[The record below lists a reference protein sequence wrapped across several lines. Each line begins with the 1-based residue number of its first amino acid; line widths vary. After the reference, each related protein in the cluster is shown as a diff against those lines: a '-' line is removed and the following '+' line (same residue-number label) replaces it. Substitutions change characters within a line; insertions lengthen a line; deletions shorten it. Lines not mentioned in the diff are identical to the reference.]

1 MTELADTND
10 DQRWVLPVT
19 SAHDG
24 LEHLVTEDMMTI
36 GTAGRYC
43 TQGCAGVGCG
53 RRCWPARQAR
63 RARAASRCGTPPC
76 SVAEGTGAECGPG

>member
-43 TQGCAGVGCG
+43 TRGCAGVGCG
-53 RRCWPARQAR
+53 RRCWPAQIRGCLR
-63 RARAASRCGTPPC
+63 RTAPC
-76 SVAEGTGAECGPG
+76 TM